1 MVAVQTKAY
10 QILDSLNSNIE
21 SSYPLQGMDVFFF
34 NYFKNLFPFC
44 ECMKS
49 GMVIS
54 DVLR

>member
-1 MVAVQTKAY
+1 VVAVQTKAY